1 MVIPIALG
9 MTVSQKTS
17 DEDGLPKTRLKA
29 EGSGYLDK
37 LNLSLDGYDHLFPF
51 LHVVPALRYVL
62 FSITTPS
69 PNYAT
74 PISVSPPTS
83 QPHT

>member
-17 DEDGLPKTRLKA
+17 DKDELTKTRLKA

-37 LNLSLDGYDHLFPF
+37 LNLSVDGYDHLFPF
-51 LHVVPALRYVL
+51 LHAAPALCYVL
-62 FSITTPS
+62 SSITTPS
-69 PNYAT
+69 PSSAT
-74 PISVSPPTS
+74 PISVSPP
-83 QPHT
+83 HT